1 MAGMVG
7 GHSDALHCRNQWV
20 FSDTW
25 VLCDHLL
32 EHRGDRLLSDG
43 RQQCL
48 GVIERLHSFITGT
61 PGCQEHDGWGEV
73 FLAKS
78 GDEINRMNRGRH
90 AVSFPLK
97 SRRGRI
103 L

>member
-7 GHSDALHCRNQWV
+7 GHSDALHGRNQGM

-32 EHRGDRLLSDG
+32 EDRGDPLLSDG
-43 RQQCL
+43 RQQGL
-48 GVIERLHSFITGT
+48 AVIERLHGVITGT
-61 PGCQEHDGWGEV
+61 PGRQEHDGWGEV

-78 GDEINRMNRGRH
+78 SDKINRMNRGRH

-97 SRRGRI
+97 SRRGRN
-103 L
+103 